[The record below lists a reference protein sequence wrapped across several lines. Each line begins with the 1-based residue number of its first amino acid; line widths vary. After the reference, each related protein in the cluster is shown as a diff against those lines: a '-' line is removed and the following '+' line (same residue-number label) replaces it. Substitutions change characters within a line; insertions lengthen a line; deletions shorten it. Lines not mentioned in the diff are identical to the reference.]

1 MSRLGMDK
9 IDIQRKYA
17 DHFRALG
24 FDIPFDECLGN
35 GNFVECNYETCSLSL
50 EDIIRAVMA
59 TSIDLVP
66 SHSATVYMYDR
77 KSRMLV
83 AKASTNAKRELD
95 VKFAPAM
102 GIVGRCFSRKVVV
115 NLEQP
120 GRDPLFEAK
129 SDGKVNKQAESMLC
143 VPFILEDKAIGLL
156 QLVNRIGKKRD
167 KLQELDRYSEG
178 FDTLKFTADHQHEVN
193 ENAFGANDIACLVE
207 YLALVVPSLVNC
219 IRRLDATN
227 SVNKS
232 GDNSGALDLIN
243 LLNGTL
249 MSDDY
254 EDNNP
259 EPQEDTPEIVVVRKP
274 RPPSKRRPP
283 RLEHS
288 FSFPKPTINMRETF
302 VKAAVKCQSCGR
314 GWLVRRQRIL
324 DKLRLERAAREEI
337 RKAAACCIQRAFRD
351 MRRRSQYNRKLWAR
365 SRICSAIL
373 QYISRHRGDLALPM
387 LQEGSTLTRQ
397 VWDQTYKAL
406 LKEHAKRK
414 HGRVTKIQKIYRGH
428 KARTQ
433 VKKHYGASNP
443 ARIFRGFIK
452 FQARFK
458 GGLVRNLIQKH
469 TIMHMTAQSNPTQR
483 NYGIVQLKTD
493 RRPAPSPR
501 QLYPVSH
508 TGANPY
514 VVAHRGQIAHV
525 GHLFDAHRSNTP
537 VSKKTFPPI
546 QNPEKVM
553 ELSSRRLVGVPSQ
566 PSSQQLPQLD
576 RYSSTRR
583 AVKTRDKSSPRPF
596 PYHLDPVQHRST
608 KHAMSRSPCPPTNR
622 HAFDIKQYPQYRTRS
637 FYAAVGAVPPSPRL
651 RPPPPSQA
659 FLCLAQYTRDVRRE
673 GVRSALEELKRLS
686 RARITQPTPTPRKS
700 IKQII
705 EECRS
710 IATTSPSSLPP
721 VNVPLR
727 RVSNPLNVPETI
739 EDSLEEMDSV
749 DSLALEYRPV
759 TPMLEAIELIP
770 PEPPFT
776 ELPLD
781 LALEESSS
789 SVTLFPQL
797 TD

>member
-1 MSRLGMDK
+1 MDK

-35 GNFVECNYETCSLSL
+35 GNFVECNHETCSLSL

-178 FDTLKFTADHQHEVN
+178 FDTLKFTADHEHEVN

-259 EPQEDTPEIVVVRKP
+259 EPQEDTPEIVV
-274 RPPSKRRPP
+274 
-283 RLEHS
+283 
-288 FSFPKPTINMRETF
+288 
-302 VKAAVKCQSCGR
+302 AAVKCQSCGR

-483 NYGIVQLKTD
+483 NYGIVQL
-493 RRPAPSPR
+493 
-501 QLYPVSH
+501 VSF
-508 TGANPY
+508 
-514 VVAHRGQIAHV
+514 I
-525 GHLFDAHRSNTP
+525 F
-537 VSKKTFPPI
+537 I
-546 QNPEKVM
+546 
-553 ELSSRRLVGVPSQ
+553 
-566 PSSQQLPQLD
+566 
-576 RYSSTRR
+576 
-583 AVKTRDKSSPRPF
+583 PF
-596 PYHLDPVQHRST
+596 
-608 KHAMSRSPCPPTNR
+608 
-622 HAFDIKQYPQYRTRS
+622 
-637 FYAAVGAVPPSPRL
+637 
-651 RPPPPSQA
+651 
-659 FLCLAQYTRDVRRE
+659 
-673 GVRSALEELKRLS
+673 
-686 RARITQPTPTPRKS
+686 
-700 IKQII
+700 
-705 EECRS
+705 
-710 IATTSPSSLPP
+710 
-721 VNVPLR
+721 
-727 RVSNPLNVPETI
+727 
-739 EDSLEEMDSV
+739 
-749 DSLALEYRPV
+749 
-759 TPMLEAIELIP
+759 
-770 PEPPFT
+770 
-776 ELPLD
+776 
-781 LALEESSS
+781 SSS
-789 SVTLFPQL
+789 IDLEN
-797 TD
+797 